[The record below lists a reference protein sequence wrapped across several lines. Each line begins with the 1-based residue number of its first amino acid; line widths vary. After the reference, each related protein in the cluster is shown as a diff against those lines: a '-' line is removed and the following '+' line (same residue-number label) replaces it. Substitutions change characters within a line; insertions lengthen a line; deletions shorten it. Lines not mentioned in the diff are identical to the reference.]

1 MKISIS
7 LVLMFLVSMP
17 SYALLIGKVDIQS
30 VLVTVKEGKK
40 VRDQLKDEF
49 DKKRQILDSDQEKI
63 KKLQQDFSKQSLVM
77 NDKAKVEK
85 EKEIQQK
92 SIALQQKSLGFQKEI
107 QEMEGKMKAPILE
120 RIKAVVDQVSK
131 KSGVDVTFEMSTA
144 PVIYAKSE
152 KDLTSEIIKEYI
164 GNTQNNFQVMNEY
177 F

>member
-1 MKISIS
+1 MKYAIS
-7 LVLMFLVSMP
+7 LVLMLGLSAP
-17 SYALLIGKVDIQS
+17 SYALLVGKVDIQN
-30 VLVTVKEGKK
+30 VLVSVKEGKK

-49 DKKRQILDSDQEKI
+49 EKKRKILDAEQEKI

-92 SIALQQKSLGFQKEI
+92 IIELQQKSLGFQKEI

-120 RIKAVVDQVSK
+120 RIKTIVDQVSK

-152 KDLTSEIIKEYI
+152 KDLTSEVISEYDKK
-164 GNTQNNFQVMNEY
+164 Y
-177 F
+177 SK

>member
-1 MKISIS
+1 MKYVIS
-7 LVLMFLVSMP
+7 LLMMLSVSTP
-17 SYALLIGKVDIQS
+17 SFALLVGKVDIQN
-30 VLVTVKEGKK
+30 VLVSVKEGKK

-49 DKKRQILDSDQEKI
+49 EKKRKILDSEQEKI

-92 SIALQQKSLGFQKEI
+92 IIELQQKSLGFQKEI

-120 RIKAVVDQVSK
+120 RIKAIVDQVSK
-131 KSGVDVTFEMSTA
+131 KAGVDVTFEMSTA

-152 KDLTSEIIKEYI
+152 KDLTSVVISEYDKK
-164 GNTQNNFQVMNEY
+164 Y
-177 F
+177 SK

>member
-1 MKISIS
+1 MKYAIS
-7 LVLMFLVSMP
+7 LFLMLGLSSP
-17 SYALLIGKVDIQS
+17 SFALLVGKVDIQN

-49 DKKRQILDSDQEKI
+49 EKKRKILDDEQEKI

-92 SIALQQKSLGFQKEI
+92 IIELQQKSLGFQKEI
-107 QEMEGKMKAPILE
+107 QEMEGKMKGPILE
-120 RIKAVVDQVSK
+120 RIKVIVDQVSEK
-131 KSGVDVTFEMSTA
+131 EGVDVTFEMSTA

-152 KDLTSEIIKEYI
+152 KDLTSDVIKQYDEKYSK
-164 GNTQNNFQVMNEY
+164 
-177 F
+177 